1 MKFKVPGS
9 VLAQI
14 SEYDP
19 VQLEAKKLTRS
30 STRNTLGLV
39 NDLFPADIVPLELQN
54 EWAIQINRLV
64 DINRCRCLD
73 TNTSHAIL
81 YTTKC
86 GWVALWHTKPG
97 HVDHGKYVFGTSV
110 AYKCTDKA
118 LSVFGEHGSP
128 LLDGTRKT
136 LESIFPHK
144 EVKYGRIT
152 MRKHT
157 GVFTTSDIVDLNLYG
172 LPTFDY
178 NSRYSSLKS
187 NIKGSFKSTLSNV
200 IPVWLEDTR
209 YGVFN
214 TIFRRIQFKE
224 SPVKSLRVAGNID
237 LSFKGDLKE
246 QVKASVCSLSPNIS
260 DKMSTP
266 YFCRETSEFVN
277 TLTEALNGNATS
289 DGEVRTAVMSYMS
302 ACKSL
307 SYFISIYGEEANS
320 DYCQRIWKAYKNF
333 CLNWDRPVDDEYKL
347 LVFSGIKENVPVS
360 SLVNMIERAK
370 RNEMVD
376 TFNMMARFYSCLGKN
391 AILPKPKRWRSS
403 EFHDMVNEEL
413 YKVQNPNYLL
423 PQDLFPEPVKVDN
436 LTFFQPKD
444 THQLGQWGRA
454 VRNCVGNSSHYAE
467 KVRKKSEFIVL
478 ALDNGKP
485 YFTIQLSVRDS
496 VMSVLQ
502 IVKQSNNGLTPQE
515 SEDYT
520 KKFSMA
526 LEIREKQL
534 SAMAPGSVV

>member
-19 VQLEAKKLTRS
+19 VQPKAKKLTRS

-64 DINRCRCLD
+64 DINRRRSLD

-81 YTTKC
+81 YTTKY

-128 LLDGTRKT
+128 LLVGTGKT

-157 GVFTTSDIVDLNLYG
+157 GVFTTSDIVDLDLYR

-187 NIKGSFKSTLSNV
+187 YIIGSFKGTLSEV
-200 IPVWLEDTR
+200 IPAWLDDTR
-209 YGVFN
+209 SQLF
-214 TIFRRIQFKE
+214 TRIQCKG
-224 SPVKSLRVAGNID
+224 SPIKSLRMIGDIS
-237 LSFKGDLKE
+237 LSFQGDLKE
-246 QVKASVCSLSPNIS
+246 QVRGSVCGLFPKIS
-260 DKMSTP
+260 DMMSTP

-277 TLTEALNGNATS
+277 TLTEALNGNATNCE
-289 DGEVRTAVMSYMS
+289 EVRTAVMSYMR
-302 ACKSL
+302 ACQSL
-307 SYFISIYGEEANS
+307 FNFISIYGGEGNS

-333 CLNWDRPVDDEYKL
+333 CLNWSVPGRDFRYSVS
-347 LVFSGIKENVPVS
+347 VFRWIKDNVPVS

-376 TFNMMARFYSCLGKN
+376 TFDMMGSFFACVGEN

-403 EFHDMVNEEL
+403 EFHDVVNEEL

-454 VRNCVGNSSHYAE
+454 VRNCVGNSRHYAE

-502 IVKQSNNGLTPQE
+502 IQKNQSRVGLTPQE